1 MSNVLQSYF
10 LRYSSSNDEC
20 RHYSAILCEKNCD
33 IDMMDDIVADGLPLR
48 MESERYSTVVVVRAC
63 VREES
68 RSLDS
73 TKTHSFCD
81 LSILYSK

>member
-1 MSNVLQSYF
+1 MYYSLTFYVTF
-10 LRYSSSNDEC
+10 LLMMNAGITVPYC
-20 RHYSAILCEKNCD
+20 AKKNYD

-48 MESERYSTVVVVRAC
+48 MESELYSTVVVVRAC

-73 TKTHSFCD
+73 TKTHSFCN